1 MRMTSRTDL
10 AAASEDGEEEEEEEE
25 EEMSTLTTRG
35 VGGHNLGPLPDI
47 TNNNVDKGA

>member
-1 MRMTSRTDL
+1 MTSRTDL
-10 AAASEDGEEEEEEEE
+10 AAASEDGEEEVEEEG
-25 EEMSTLTTRG
+25 MSTLTTRG